1 MFLRTTFA
9 SAATAYL
16 ETLDLGTEECDEPVK
31 RSNSPEPRT
40 EPTIDGFD
48 SEAVG
53 ALAPESEAAECAGAA
68 VASESA
74 SDALPFVLGKDG
86 KVVET
91 PEQAKKPNIPSMFK
105 PKDGADTDKRLQ

>member
-1 MFLRTTFA
+1 LFLRTTFA

-31 RSNSPEPRT
+31 RSNSPEART

-53 ALAPESEAAECAGAA
+53 ALAEEWETAEDAEAA

-74 SDALPFVLGKDG
+74 SDALGKATPIPA
-86 KVVET
+86 T